1 MTAKSKLRGYD
12 IEYRNNEWVY
22 AASGIPTVGNR
33 DKTPCG
39 NCGEMPTTEGHDMC
53 LGNLPGVM
61 NACCGHGD
69 VEEAY
74 IQFLDGNTISG
85 ESAVIILEELKK
97 ENEENQCQKKE
108 T

>member
-1 MTAKSKLRGYD
+1 MSPKTQLRGHE
-12 IEYRNNEWVY
+12 IEWRDGEWFYV
-22 AASGIPTVGNR
+22 ASGKPTVDNW

-39 NCGEMPTTEGHDMC
+39 NCGEMPTMENHDMC

-85 ESAVIILEELKK
+85 ESAVIILEELKMYQVEK
-97 ENEENQCQKKE
+97 DA
-108 T
+108 